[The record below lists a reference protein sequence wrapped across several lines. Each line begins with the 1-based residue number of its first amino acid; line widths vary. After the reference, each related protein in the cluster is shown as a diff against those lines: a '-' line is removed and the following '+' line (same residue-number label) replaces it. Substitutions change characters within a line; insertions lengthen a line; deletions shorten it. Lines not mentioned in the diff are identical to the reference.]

1 MTMVSQQYKFPWQL
15 FTALMLLTFVPSV
28 YQTFRV
34 YFLVTSG
41 TVDSLDI
48 IGHIEWFDLIN
59 ETLQAFLLIPLYY
72 VLGKFIQNR
81 DVFAEKITQT
91 GVITFLLYLIFSVI
105 VYLSAFNLVEF
116 MASGVHNHAEIITYL
131 QLETIG
137 FSIGIVSSFF
147 GIVFVLIGKS
157 RYIYVLLFVRTSL
170 TILGDSVLIPVF
182 GVNGV
187 AYTNILLNIL
197 LGVVSIGI
205 LHYEGL
211 FCSRFGRITSPL
223 WLFDWAKAGLFAG
236 ATILLDNIIYMVVV
250 VKMINDVEQVGNYLV
265 ANNFIWGWLLIPT
278 LALAEIIRRECV
290 NGCRRENFIAYL
302 VVNVLILL
310 IWIVTIPLWPFVFM
324 DLMAIENP
332 FSILS
337 ILNLLVPFY
346 VAYNFCSLFDNIFY
360 SMGKTVFVFIT
371 SIVVNIGYYGI
382 MYLLF
387 LQGVFV
393 ANLTYVILLFG
404 CGMVVHLGTIG
415 VLYVYVGRKYG
426 SVWIGDTYLVQ

>member
-1 MTMVSQQYKFPWQL
+1 MVSQQYKFPWQL

-236 ATILLDNIIYMVVV
+236 ATICWTILST
-250 VKMINDVEQVGNYLV
+250 
-265 ANNFIWGWLLIPT
+265 WLL
-278 LALAEIIRRECV
+278 
-290 NGCRRENFIAYL
+290 
-302 VVNVLILL
+302 LL
-310 IWIVTIPLWPFVFM
+310 
-324 DLMAIENP
+324 
-332 FSILS
+332 
-337 ILNLLVPFY
+337 
-346 VAYNFCSLFDNIFY
+346 
-360 SMGKTVFVFIT
+360 
-371 SIVVNIGYYGI
+371 
-382 MYLLF
+382 
-387 LQGVFV
+387 
-393 ANLTYVILLFG
+393 
-404 CGMVVHLGTIG
+404 
-415 VLYVYVGRKYG
+415 R
-426 SVWIGDTYLVQ
+426 